1 MSEEHIVRYSTPV
14 RRRKTMTDWARFDA
28 LTDRDI
34 ERAVAAD
41 PDAPPIMSAKSWRDA
56 VIMLP
61 GSKVPVSLRIDPNVL
76 RWFKA
81 HGRGYQTLM
90 NEALTSYMFDHLVTD
105 RAATAESNR
114 RAREETVGRRRV
126 VRRIAPPRNGTP
138 NSAKIPHAPHPHL

>member
-1 MSEEHIVRYSTPV
+1 MSV
-14 RRRKTMTDWARFDA
+14 RRIFASTRSLARHRGTTDWARLDA
-28 LTDRDI
+28 MTDREI

-126 VRRIAPPRNGTP
+126 VRRIAQPRNGTP
-138 NSAKIPHAPHPHL
+138 NSAKIPHARHPHL

>member
-1 MSEEHIVRYSTPV
+1 
-14 RRRKTMTDWARFDA
+14 MTDWARVDA

-41 PDAPPIMSAKSWRDA
+41 PDAPPIMSAKSWRYAA
-56 VIMLP
+56 VMLP
-61 GSKVPVSLRIDPNVL
+61 GPKVPVSLRIDPNVL

-90 NEALTSYMFDHLVTD
+90 NEALTSYMFDHLATD

-114 RAREETVGRRRV
+114 RAREEPVGSRRT
-126 VRRIAPPRNGTP
+126 VRRTAQPRNGKP
-138 NSAKIPHAPHPHL
+138 KSAKIPYAPHSHL